1 MNQSIPLR
9 MSNVSIAKFH
19 PESLRPSAHIQLP
32 LRNIGE
38 KIKNIILILMC
49 LAFITG
55 CSTTYRAD
63 TDRDE
68 NYDFQSIQSY
78 FVVGDEQLKNP
89 MISDIDR
96 NRINDAIDSEFNLH
110 GLISTDEENAD
121 VLITYFVVTKDK
133 TKVRSAGHSPHYGYN
148 SRFGHT
154 YGYSY
159 GATNISAKNYTEGTF
174 VIDIVDN
181 KTKKTVWRS
190 TLIKP
195 IKNYKSSASKE
206 QAVTELI
213 NTMFADIQN

>member
-1 MNQSIPLR
+1 MNQVVPIL
-9 MSNVSIAKFH
+9 M
-19 PESLRPSAHIQLP
+19 
-32 LRNIGE
+32 
-38 KIKNIILILMC
+38 KNIMLILIC
-49 LAFITG
+49 LASITG
-55 CSTTYRAD
+55 CSTTYSAD

-68 NYDFQSIQSY
+68 NYDFQAIKSY
-78 FVVGDEQLKNP
+78 FVDGDTQFKNP

-96 NRINDAIDSEFNLH
+96 SRINDAIDNEFNVH
-110 GLISTDEENAD
+110 GLISTDKENAD
-121 VLITYFVVTKDK
+121 VFISYFVVTNDK
-133 TKVRSAGHSPHYGYN
+133 INIRSSGHSPYYGYN
-148 SRFGHT
+148 SRFGHS

-159 GATNISAKNYTEGTF
+159 GTTNINTKNYTQGTF

-190 TLIKP
+190 TLVKP